1 MSLNLQVFFF
11 DGVPQ
16 SYLSDGDMILFQ
28 VFVIAVFNF
37 LIIYYVL
44 TNFDLS
50 DDKKFV
56 PKFLTRLPKYSLQN
70 DTDSSDVKSTETLID
85 SMKNI
90 LCCQSK
96 EKVMEEIS
104 DQEPD
109 IVISKE
115 QRLRLLDSAEIELVT
130 RSPHEPP
137 LLGLQTPKLESLKQF
152 EQLMG
157 ARVKLLRRGCAA
169 TPQPGSQSSIN
180 YGYLYVLKVGAEQHF
195 LSNESR
201 FGWI

>member
-1 MSLNLQVFFF
+1 
-11 DGVPQ
+11 
-16 SYLSDGDMILFQ
+16 MIIFQ

-50 DDKKFV
+50 ADKKFV

-70 DTDSSDVKSTETLID
+70 DTDPSDVKNTETLID

-90 LCCQSK
+90 LFCQSK
-96 EKVMEEIS
+96 GKVTNEIS
-104 DQEPD
+104 YQEPD
-109 IVISKE
+109 IVISRE
-115 QRLRLLDSAEIELVT
+115 RRLRLLDSAEIELVT

-137 LLGLQTPKLESLKQF
+137 RLGLQTPGVESREQF
-152 EQLMG
+152 EQLMS

-180 YGYLYVLKVGAEQHF
+180 YGYLYVLKVSQEKKRPF
-195 LSNESR
+195 
-201 FGWI
+201 